1 MLADNHRLTP
11 TQLIADLTNC
21 QLKYDS
27 QSKSNPLWFC
37 YGSYTVI

>member
-21 QLKYDS
+21 QLKYMIV
-27 QSKSNPLWFC
+27 KANLILCGF
-37 YGSYTVI
+37 VMAAIR